1 MTQTTRINFVR
12 HGEVYNPDKI
22 IYGRMPNFR
31 LSERG
36 REQAKAAGEAL
47 ASRPLAALFSSPQPR
62 AQETAGFIQAHH
74 PELKIILDE
83 RIDEIHSP
91 HEGRPTSLFD
101 TPDFDLYQGVEA
113 PYELPTDLVRRIQDF
128 IAQMRQDYAGQ
139 EIAAVTHGDILVFTY
154 LFARG
159 VPIVSGEKYRLLD
172 HGLAER
178 YPATASIVTLVYDDD
193 TEALPECTYLRPY
206 PDDLLDTGLSP
217 R

>member
-1 MTQTTRINFVR
+1 MSQTTRISFVR
-12 HGEVYNPDKI
+12 HGEVHNPDKI

-74 PELKIILDE
+74 EALPITIDE
-83 RIDEIHSP
+83 RMNEIHSP
-91 HEGRPTSLFD
+91 HEGKPTALFD
-101 TPDFDLYQGVEA
+101 TPDFDLYRDVEA
-113 PYELPTDLVRRIQDF
+113 PYELPSDLLKRIRDF
-128 IAQMRQDYAGQ
+128 LAQMRQDYADQ

-154 LFARG
+154 LYARG
-159 VPIVSGEKYRLLD
+159 VPVISGEKYRLLD
-172 HGLAER
+172 HGLTER
-178 YPATASIVTLVYDDD
+178 YPATASILTLVYTDDSD
-193 TEALPECTYLRPY
+193 TLPQCTYLRPY
-206 PDDLLDTGLSP
+206 PDDLLDIGLSP